1 MKPKR
6 IRNRLS
12 FILVVL
18 GLSAATLSCSTKP
31 AEAPPASSGGNES
44 AAELI
49 AQADKLY
56 AEREDLSRL
65 RSGITSLRRALA
77 TERSNYDAAW
87 RLAKFEYY
95 LGAHTPDKTERD
107 KAFHDGA
114 EAGQLAVELQGDKPD
129 GHFWLG
135 ANYGGSAEHS
145 ALAGLSSVDSIIKE
159 METVIKLDEGYQS
172 GSAYMALG
180 QVYLKAPGMLGGDE
194 QKGVGYLE
202 KGLRFGENN
211 AFLRL
216 RLAEGYVAVKRYDDA
231 RKQLDALNNIK
242 PDPNYLP
249 EYKEAVAEGE
259 KLRSKI
265 P

>member
-1 MKPKR
+1 MKYKR
-6 IRNRLS
+6 ITIRLS
-12 FILVVL
+12 RLLVVV
-18 GLSAATLSCSTKP
+18 GLSLGALCCSRETP
-31 AEAPPASSGGNES
+31 DARLPGGTET

-56 AEREDLSRL
+56 AEREDLTRL
-65 RSGITSLRRALA
+65 RAGITALRRARA
-77 TERSNYDAAW
+77 AEPSNYEAEW
-87 RLAKFEYY
+87 RLAKFNYY
-95 LGAHTPDKTERD
+95 LGAHTNDKRERD
-107 KAFHDGA
+107 KAFRDGA
-114 EAGQLAVELQGDKPD
+114 EAGQRAVELQKDKPD

-145 ALAGLSSVDSIIKE
+145 TLAGLTGVDDIVGE
-159 METVIKLDEGYQS
+159 METVLRLDEGYQS

-180 QVYLKAPGMLGGDE
+180 QVYLKAPRMLGGDQ
-194 QKGVGYLE
+194 QKAVAMLE

-216 RLAEGYVAVKRYDDA
+216 RLAEAYVAVKRYDDA
-231 RKQLDALNNIK
+231 RKQLDALSNLK
-242 PDPNYLP
+242 PHPDYLP
-249 EYKEAVAEGE
+249 EYKEAIAEAE